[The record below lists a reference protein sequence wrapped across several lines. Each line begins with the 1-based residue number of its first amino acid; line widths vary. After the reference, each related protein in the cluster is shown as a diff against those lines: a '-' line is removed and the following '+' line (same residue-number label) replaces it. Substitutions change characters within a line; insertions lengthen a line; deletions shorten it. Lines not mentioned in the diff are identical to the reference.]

1 MRKPILFAALAALV
15 GLGAAARTQAPE
27 IARYRKIRKM

>member
-1 MRKPILFAALAALV
+1 MKKPVLLAALAALA
-15 GLGAAARTQAPE
+15 GIGAAAKAQAPE

>member
-1 MRKPILFAALAALV
+1 MSKFLLA
-15 GLGAAARTQAPE
+15 GAAALGAIAFAVKTQAPE